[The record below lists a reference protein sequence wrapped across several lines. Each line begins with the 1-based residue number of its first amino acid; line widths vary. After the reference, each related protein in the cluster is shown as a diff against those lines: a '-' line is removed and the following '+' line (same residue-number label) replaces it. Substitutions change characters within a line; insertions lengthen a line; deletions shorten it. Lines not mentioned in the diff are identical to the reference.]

1 MTSNLLAALK
11 SKGMG
16 GRGPLTLAV
25 LSGDLDR
32 VQGAVAK
39 EEKLK
44 VDQKDIDG
52 CTPLMHAA
60 SAGYM
65 DICQ

>member
-11 SKGMG
+11 AKGMG

-25 LSGDLDR
+25 LSGDLDK
-32 VQGAVAK
+32 VQAAVSK
-39 EEKLK
+39 EESKK

-52 CTPLMHAA
+52 CTPLMHGAKE
-60 SAGYM
+60 GYM